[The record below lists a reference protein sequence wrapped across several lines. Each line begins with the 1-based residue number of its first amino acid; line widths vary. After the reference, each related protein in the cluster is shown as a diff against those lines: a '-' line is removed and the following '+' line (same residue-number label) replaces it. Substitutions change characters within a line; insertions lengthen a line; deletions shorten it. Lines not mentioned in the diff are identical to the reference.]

1 MVIWQRAHLFK
12 VCEGV
17 DEAGSGLLHA
27 EQVRFCGIE
36 GAIMLS
42 MFPLAFSKF
51 IFGWSLFFLGGVVSL
66 LKEVLII

>member
-17 DEAGSGLLHA
+17 GEAGSGLLHA
-27 EQVRFCGIE
+27 EQVRVCGIE
-36 GAIMLS
+36 GAITLS

-51 IFGWSLFFLGGVVSL
+51 ILDGVCFFLGGL
-66 LKEVLII
+66 CLC